1 MCSFTKW
8 YFKTSYVEV
17 YLLCLFQILGIYAIS
32 KHLMLKFITFA
43 NSIKRQI
50 ANFKTSYV
58 EVYPRPEK
66 SHLTLIKISKHLM
79 LKFIQLVCP
88 VKDSCERISKHLML
102 KFIQWRWILRLQ
114 ERDFKTSYVE
124 VYRFIFPLLGGSL
137 EYFKTSYVEV
147 YHRHVRTDTAEV
159 WISKHLML
167 KFIFFSHLLCCFIL
181 KISKHLMLKFIPIC
195 SFSNCCFCDFKTSYV
210 EVYPHIFSLLLS
222 PFIYFPLHFSWFLS
236 FLPSISPYS
245 FSYPISHKF
254 PDFTILSQHFSF
266 FRLVNISTTHNQ
278 AWGARQMSSQ
288 LKMRDHKVSRSK
300 TRLCMTKMGIDP
312 IYPQII
318 IKHTITNLFFIFKA
332 K

>member
-1 MCSFTKW
+1 MLKFIGSLLELNIGERIFQNILCWSLSAFIPNCKYSAW
-8 YFKTSYVEV
+8 VFQNILCWSLSDEGVCKSRRDKYFKTSYVEV
-17 YLLCLFQILGIYAIS
+17 YPCCSQTFSNSDKFQNILCWSLSTTCRWVYPAEQIS
-32 KHLMLKFITFA
+32 KHLMLKFIMQKQ
-43 NSIKRQI
+43 SI
-50 ANFKTSYV
+50 
-58 EVYPRPEK
+58 
-66 SHLTLIKISKHLM
+66 
-79 LKFIQLVCP
+79 
-88 VKDSCERISKHLML
+88 
-102 KFIQWRWILRLQ
+102 
-114 ERDFKTSYVE
+114 
-124 VYRFIFPLLGGSL
+124 SL
-137 EYFKTSYVEV
+137 SIV
-147 YHRHVRTDTAEV
+147 H
-159 WISKHLML
+159 
-167 KFIFFSHLLCCFIL
+167 
-181 KISKHLMLKFIPIC
+181 
-195 SFSNCCFCDFKTSYV
+195 FKTSYV

>member
-1 MCSFTKW
+1 MLTLAV

-17 YLLCLFQILGIYAIS
+17 YHFWRY
-32 KHLMLKFITFA
+32 
-43 NSIKRQI
+43 NSSSCSQ
-50 ANFKTSYV
+50 
-58 EVYPRPEK
+58 
-66 SHLTLIKISKHLM
+66 ISKHLM
-79 LKFIQLVCP
+79 LKFIQKEYHRQQL
-88 VKDSCERISKHLML
+88 HA
-102 KFIQWRWILRLQ
+102 
-114 ERDFKTSYVE
+114 DFKTSYVE
-124 VYRFIFPLLGGSL
+124 VYRTADVKSNIGLL
-137 EYFKTSYVEV
+137 
-147 YHRHVRTDTAEV
+147 H
-159 WISKHLML
+159 
-167 KFIFFSHLLCCFIL
+167 
-181 KISKHLMLKFIPIC
+181 
-195 SFSNCCFCDFKTSYV
+195 FKTSYV

>member
-1 MCSFTKW
+1 
-8 YFKTSYVEV
+8 
-17 YLLCLFQILGIYAIS
+17 
-32 KHLMLKFITFA
+32 MLKFITETVSNKLAPSLFQ
-43 NSIKRQI
+43 NILCWSLSGH
-50 ANFKTSYV
+50 TSNI
-58 EVYPRPEK
+58 
-66 SHLTLIKISKHLM
+66 LT
-79 LKFIQLVCP
+79 
-88 VKDSCERISKHLML
+88 
-102 KFIQWRWILRLQ
+102 
-114 ERDFKTSYVE
+114 Y
-124 VYRFIFPLLGGSL
+124 Y
-137 EYFKTSYVEV
+137 
-147 YHRHVRTDTAEV
+147 
-159 WISKHLML
+159 
-167 KFIFFSHLLCCFIL
+167 
-181 KISKHLMLKFIPIC
+181 
-195 SFSNCCFCDFKTSYV
+195 NNFKTSYV

-245 FSYPISHKF
+245 ISYPISHKF

-312 IYPQII
+312 IYLQII

>member
-1 MCSFTKW
+1 MLKFINCA
-8 YFKTSYVEV
+8 
-17 YLLCLFQILGIYAIS
+17 ILKFSGIWIIS
-32 KHLMLKFITFA
+32 KHLMLKFITDA
-43 NSIKRQI
+43 I
-50 ANFKTSYV
+50 FKDNAV
-58 EVYPRPEK
+58 VC
-66 SHLTLIKISKHLM
+66 ISKHLM
-79 LKFIQLVCP
+79 LKFI
-88 VKDSCERISKHLML
+88 
-102 KFIQWRWILRLQ
+102 IQIWI
-114 ERDFKTSYVE
+114 
-124 VYRFIFPLLGGSL
+124 
-137 EYFKTSYVEV
+137 
-147 YHRHVRTDTAEV
+147 
-159 WISKHLML
+159 
-167 KFIFFSHLLCCFIL
+167 FSHS
-181 KISKHLMLKFIPIC
+181 ISH
-195 SFSNCCFCDFKTSYV
+195 FKTSYV

-312 IYPQII
+312 IYLQII

>member
-1 MCSFTKW
+1 MNWK
-8 YFKTSYVEV
+8 
-17 YLLCLFQILGIYAIS
+17 I
-32 KHLMLKFITFA
+32 
-43 NSIKRQI
+43 
-50 ANFKTSYV
+50 NFKTSYV
-58 EVYPRPEK
+58 EVYPGWFGLLQKRRKFQNILCWSLSNKGEK
-66 SHLTLIKISKHLM
+66 
-79 LKFIQLVCP
+79 V
-88 VKDSCERISKHLML
+88 
-102 KFIQWRWILRLQ
+102 WILILN
-114 ERDFKTSYVE
+114 
-124 VYRFIFPLLGGSL
+124 
-137 EYFKTSYVEV
+137 FKTSYVEV
-147 YHRHVRTDTAEV
+147 YHPTNNVV
-159 WISKHLML
+159 
-167 KFIFFSHLLCCFIL
+167 CFWF
-181 KISKHLMLKFIPIC
+181 KY
-195 SFSNCCFCDFKTSYV
+195 FKTSYV

-312 IYPQII
+312 IYLQII

>member
-1 MCSFTKW
+1 M
-8 YFKTSYVEV
+8 
-17 YLLCLFQILGIYAIS
+17 IS
-32 KHLMLKFITFA
+32 KHLMLKFIH
-43 NSIKRQI
+43 NSDK
-50 ANFKTSYV
+50 
-58 EVYPRPEK
+58 YPY
-66 SHLTLIKISKHLM
+66 LILQ
-79 LKFIQLVCP
+79 FQN
-88 VKDSCERISKHLML
+88 
-102 KFIQWRWILRLQ
+102 ILCWSLS
-114 ERDFKTSYVE
+114 FLFCHAFGY
-124 VYRFIFPLLGGSL
+124 IFLFQNILCWSL
-137 EYFKTSYVEV
+137 S
-147 YHRHVRTDTAEV
+147 
-159 WISKHLML
+159 
-167 KFIFFSHLLCCFIL
+167 
-181 KISKHLMLKFIPIC
+181 
-195 SFSNCCFCDFKTSYV
+195 
-210 EVYPHIFSLLLS
+210 HIFSLLLS

-288 LKMRDHKVSRSK
+288 LKMRDHKVGRSK

>member
-1 MCSFTKW
+1 
-8 YFKTSYVEV
+8 
-17 YLLCLFQILGIYAIS
+17 
-32 KHLMLKFITFA
+32 MLKFIGFDE
-43 NSIKRQI
+43 RE
-50 ANFKTSYV
+50 YEWV
-58 EVYPRPEK
+58 EVFQNILCWSLSKRPA
-66 SHLTLIKISKHLM
+66 HA
-79 LKFIQLVCP
+79 VP
-88 VKDSCERISKHLML
+88 DSLH
-102 KFIQWRWILRLQ
+102 
-114 ERDFKTSYVE
+114 
-124 VYRFIFPLLGGSL
+124 
-137 EYFKTSYVEV
+137 
-147 YHRHVRTDTAEV
+147 
-159 WISKHLML
+159 
-167 KFIFFSHLLCCFIL
+167 
-181 KISKHLMLKFIPIC
+181 
-195 SFSNCCFCDFKTSYV
+195 FKTSYV

-312 IYPQII
+312 IYLQII

>member
-1 MCSFTKW
+1 MLKFIHRLE
-8 YFKTSYVEV
+8 YVS
-17 YLLCLFQILGIYAIS
+17 LDRFLIS
-32 KHLMLKFITFA
+32 KHLMLKFICMF
-43 NSIKRQI
+43 
-50 ANFKTSYV
+50 
-58 EVYPRPEK
+58 
-66 SHLTLIKISKHLM
+66 
-79 LKFIQLVCP
+79 
-88 VKDSCERISKHLML
+88 RISPPLSNR
-102 KFIQWRWILRLQ
+102 FQNILCW
-114 ERDFKTSYVE
+114 
-124 VYRFIFPLLGGSL
+124 SL
-137 EYFKTSYVEV
+137 S
-147 YHRHVRTDTAEV
+147 
-159 WISKHLML
+159 
-167 KFIFFSHLLCCFIL
+167 
-181 KISKHLMLKFIPIC
+181 
-195 SFSNCCFCDFKTSYV
+195 
-210 EVYPHIFSLLLS
+210 HIFSLLLS

-288 LKMRDHKVSRSK
+288 LKMRDHKVGRSK